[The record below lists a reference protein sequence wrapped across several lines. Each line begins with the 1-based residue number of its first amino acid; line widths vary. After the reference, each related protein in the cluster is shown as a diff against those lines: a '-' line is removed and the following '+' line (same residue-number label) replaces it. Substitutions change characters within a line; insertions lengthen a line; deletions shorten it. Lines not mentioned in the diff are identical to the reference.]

1 VHSLSLDWHL
11 KKKMGNVLRSMD
23 RGVNASNTVVTYLLL
38 YLGPTI
44 AECVAVFI
52 IFYLHFSLPLLSSAT
67 FVAFGLYTLCTVRI
81 TLWRKK
87 FRERTNRHDNAFH
100 DKATDSLINFET
112 VKYFTTEDFEVRRYV
127 QSVQQFQK
135 HAVNTQLSL
144 SFLNVSQQ
152 TIIALCSAVALC
164 IAAHEVRTGTCSI
177 RVSFLPISSPVL
189 IATRARTCARLLRFR
204 VLRTQYAGCRGS
216 MFASLLTLFFSSRC
230 ECSTSTTGATL
241 KIGDFVSVNMYI
253 VQLFAPLTFLG
264 SGKPLNV

>member
-67 FVAFGLYTLCTVRI
+67 FVAFGLYTLCTVRL

-177 RVSFLPISSPVL
+177 RVSFLPRSSPVL
-189 IATRARTCARLLRFR
+189 IATRARPCARLLRFR
-204 VLRTQYAGCRGS
+204 ILRRGVVVRKIYVCLIS
-216 MFASLLTLFFSSRC
+216 DMLFLFRC
-230 ECSTSTTGATL
+230 EWSTFTTGATL

-264 SGKPLNV
+264 SGKPLNA